1 MHTVLKKC
9 IMIIDNIDT
18 RSVLDIIRE
27 LVANCNLYMSQK
39 KNPNTLLLRDIAVYI
54 TKMFIVFGAISSSY
68 DSIGFPIEDEA
79 VGANVRSIVTC

>member
-27 LVANCNLYMSQK
+27 LVTNCNLYMSQK

-54 TKMFIVFGAISSSY
+54 TKIFIVFGAISSSY
-68 DSIGFPIEDEA
+68 DLIGFPIEDEA
-79 VGANVRSIVTC
+79 VGANVRLTR